1 MGQKCLAGLTLV
13 CQTVMEVVVITANKL
28 PERETRNASMG
39 SLTGI
44 PPVSVLSED
53 CGGLLDV

>member
-1 MGQKCLAGLTLV
+1 
-13 CQTVMEVVVITANKL
+13 MEVVVITANKL
-28 PERETRNASMG
+28 LERETRNARMG

>member
-1 MGQKCLAGLTLV
+1 
-13 CQTVMEVVVITANKL
+13 MEVVVITANRL

-44 PPVSVLSED
+44 LPVSVLSEA